1 MPVVMQAE
9 DIEFATEWSA
19 QALKLMADHGVPP
32 CPDNYA
38 VWFRYVSG
46 RCPELTQEIDERIRD
61 NRPIDLDVTLDLQR
75 RYFSDEKLTDVTL
88 TTGTRLNTEVDQ
100 LLRIIEESV
109 GNSTALGASVRA
121 ASAGLSSGSSPSDVL
136 KAVEAIVTAS
146 RKMEDRSA
154 ELEEHLHTTKKELNE
169 LQQNLEKAHT
179 EARTDGLTGIN
190 NRKAFDE
197 AIDREIKAAH
207 ENSKPLCLIVGDID
221 HFKKFNDTFG
231 HRTGDQVLRLV
242 ATCLKNG
249 ASPHHIVARYGG
261 EEFAVIMPAT
271 DIHQAEIIANQ
282 IRETV
287 QARELVKRST
297 GESLGRVTMSMGVS
311 LFRRGDSPASLIERA
326 DQHLYQAKH
335 AGRNRVITEMSEAP
349 RAQALAG

>member
-1 MPVVMQAE
+1 MQAE
-9 DIEFATEWSA
+9 DIDFATEWSA

-146 RKMEDRSA
+146 RKMEERSA
-154 ELEEHLHTTKKELNE
+154 ELEEHLHATKKELNE

-249 ASPHHIVARYGG
+249 ASAHHIVARYGG
-261 EEFAVIMPAT
+261 EEFLIVLPHSTSKGASEQAQRLCEHVRSLRIKSGEHEIAVTVSIG
-271 DIHQAEIIANQ
+271 IAQ
-282 IRETV
+282 YQVHKEDWQSLLKRADEALY
-287 QARELVKRST
+287 QVKRS
-297 GESLGRVTMSMGVS
+297 GRDGWAVGQ
-311 LFRRGDSPASLIERA
+311 P
-326 DQHLYQAKH
+326 Q
-335 AGRNRVITEMSEAP
+335 
-349 RAQALAG
+349 